1 VSVPPETCTRKCL
14 IGALLPTCDFRRI
27 DVGAGGKPATRGMAG
42 RLVLMVVG
50 ALLMIAPPFAFALL
64 NLTSRFDNVVIAGIE
79 LPALAVG
86 LAMLYLAFSEP
97 KSAS

>member
-1 VSVPPETCTRKCL
+1 
-14 IGALLPTCDFRRI
+14 
-27 DVGAGGKPATRGMAG
+27 
-42 RLVLMVVG
+42 MVVG

-86 LAMLYLAFSEP
+86 LAMLYLGFREP
-97 KSAS
+97 KSGT